1 MMFCAFPLQGER
13 GVNLSGGQKA
23 RISLARACYS
33 NSPLVFLD
41 DPLAAVD
48 VPTAKHLM
56 DHMLAGIM
64 KDRTVILVTHNK
76 TSLNYCDRVFLMEHG
91 RLQELPK
98 EALLTGEVA
107 AVAFEEPESSN
118 ADSLDEQISCV
129 LAKGIYGGG
138 HQVKDS
144 SRKNSTL
151 ELETHTIPA
160 PQRDTVDAS
169 LDVELLNKDKVVEAD
184 AHDTKESSKHT
195 KNVEGKLTVKED
207 RVEGVVT
214 WATYIKYAKAG
225 GGYGIIFITLVTVT
239 CIGSCYLS
247 YNSAPI
253 ASSVK
258 IVRHS

>member
-1 MMFCAFPLQGER
+1 MMFCGFPLQGER

-56 DHMLAGIM
+56 DHVLAGIM
-64 KDRTVILVTHNK
+64 KDRTVVLVTHNK

-107 AVAFEEPESSN
+107 AVSFEEAEISN
-118 ADSLDEQISCV
+118 AVSLDKQNSCV
-129 LAKGIYGGG
+129 LAKGIYGGRQMAVAG
-138 HQVKDS
+138 ELRDENENEEYHIKDS
-144 SRKNSTL
+144 SGKKTTS
-151 ELETHTIPA
+151 ELETHPIPA

-169 LDVELLNKDKVVEAD
+169 LDVELLDKDKVVEAD

-195 KNVEGKLTVKED
+195 KNVKGKLTVKED
-207 RVEGVVT
+207 RIEGVVT
-214 WATYIKYAKAG
+214 WATYIKYAKDG
-225 GGYGIIFITLVTVT
+225 GGYEIIFIIL
-239 CIGSCYLS
+239 
-247 YNSAPI
+247 
-253 ASSVK
+253 
-258 IVRHS
+258 

>member
-33 NSPLVFLD
+33 NSALVFLD

-107 AVAFEEPESSN
+107 AVSFEEPESSN
-118 ADSLDEQISCV
+118 EDSLDEQISCV
-129 LAKGIYGGG
+129 LAKGIHGGG
-138 HQVKDS
+138 QMAVAGELRDENENEEYQVKDS

-151 ELETHTIPA
+151 ELETHPMPA

-169 LDVELLNKDKVVEAD
+169 LDAELLDKDKVEAD

-207 RVEGVVT
+207 RIEGVVT
-214 WATYIKYAKAG
+214 WATYIKYAKDG
-225 GGYGIIFITLVTVT
+225 GGYEIIFITLVTVT
-239 CIGSCYLS
+239 CIGSC
-247 YNSAPI
+247 N
-253 ASSVK
+253 
-258 IVRHS
+258 

>member
-107 AVAFEEPESSN
+107 AVSFEEPESSN
-118 ADSLDEQISCV
+118 VDSLDEQISCV
-129 LAKGIYGGG
+129 LAKGIHGGG
-138 HQVKDS
+138 QMAVAGELRDENENEEYQVKDS

-151 ELETHTIPA
+151 ELETYPMPA

-169 LDVELLNKDKVVEAD
+169 LDAELLDKDKVEAD

-207 RVEGVVT
+207 RIEGVVT
-214 WATYIKYAKAG
+214 WATYIKYAKDG
-225 GGYGIIFITLVTVT
+225 GGYEIIFITLVTVT
-239 CIGSCYLS
+239 CIGSC
-247 YNSAPI
+247 N
-253 ASSVK
+253 
-258 IVRHS
+258 